1 VVEGGKRSKTSLE
14 ERKHLIQLVKEALKE
29 GIRKE
34 TACQLYGV
42 ALRTLQRWESAPE
55 QSDQRLGPNS
65 FPNQISAEERSEVL
79 AVVNSKKYADLAVP
93 QIVPKL
99 ADEGIYLASESTF
112 YRVMREEGLLT
123 HRRKSAVPTRREP
136 GRAVAL
142 RANEI
147 WSWDIT
153 YLMGRIIGKY
163 YYLYLMMD
171 IYSRKIVGWEV
182 HERESAD
189 LSAILVEET
198 LLKEKAEG
206 LVKIVHSDNGSPMKG
221 ATMLATLQRL
231 GVMPSFSRPSVSNDN
246 PYSESLF
253 KTMKYVPEYP
263 KGGFK
268 SLEEAKEWVR
278 KFVEWYNQK
287 HLHSGIKYVT
297 PESRHCGEEKG
308 ILEKRVLLYEEAKK
322 KNPARWARKTRNWEA
337 VEKVYLNP
345 VKEKKGVG

>member
-1 VVEGGKRSKTSLE
+1 MAEGGKRNKTSLE
-14 ERKHLIQLVKEALKE
+14 ERKQLIQLVNEALKE
-29 GIRKE
+29 GVRKE
-34 TACQLYGV
+34 TACQFYGV

-55 QSDQRLGPNS
+55 QSDQRFGPNS
-65 FPNQISAEERSEVL
+65 FPNQLSAEERSEVV

-99 ADEGIYLASESTF
+99 ADDGIYVASESTF

-123 HRRKSAVPTRREP
+123 HRRKSAPPKRREP
-136 GRAVAL
+136 GRAVAS
-142 RANEI
+142 RPNEI

-153 YLMGRIIGKY
+153 YLRGAILGEY

-171 IYSRKIVGWEV
+171 IYSRKIVGYVV
-182 HERESAD
+182 HERESAE

-198 LLKEKAEG
+198 LLKEKAFG
-206 LVKIVHSDNGSPMKG
+206 LVKIVHADNGSPMKG

-268 SLEEAKEWVR
+268 RIEEAREWVR
-278 KFVEWYNQK
+278 KFVKWYNQE

-297 PESRHCGEEKG
+297 PESRHCGEEKR
-308 ILEKRVLLYEEAKK
+308 ILEKRSLLYEEAKK
-322 KNPARWARKTRNWEA
+322 KNPSRWSRKIRNWKGI
-337 VEKVYLNP
+337 EKVYLNP